1 MEKTTVD
8 GSWHSILFGVYF
20 NQALQM
26 TKTITLKALRP
37 ELPRV
42 ADAIESKLDRY
53 IVTRRGQPVMMIIS
67 PEDYEGLLE
76 TIEILSDKAAAKRI
90 LKSRKEAQAGKTV
103 SLEAL
108 RRRLEG
114 A

>member
-1 MEKTTVD
+1 
-8 GSWHSILFGVYF
+8 
-20 NQALQM
+20 M
-26 TKTITLKALRP
+26 TRTITLKALRP
-37 ELPRV
+37 ELSQV

-53 IVTRRGQPVMMIIS
+53 IVTRHGQPVMMLIS

-76 TIEILSDKAAAKRI
+76 TIEILSDKAAVKRI
-90 LKSRKEAQAGKTV
+90 LKSRKEARAGKTI

-114 A
+114 V